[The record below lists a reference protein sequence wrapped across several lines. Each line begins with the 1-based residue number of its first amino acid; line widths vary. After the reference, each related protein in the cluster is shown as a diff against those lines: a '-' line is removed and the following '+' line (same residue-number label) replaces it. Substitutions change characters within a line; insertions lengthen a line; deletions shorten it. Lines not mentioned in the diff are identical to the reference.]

1 MIDDGDGWVDSTK
14 TSFTVD
20 LPFTQMYNPYLRINI
35 EDGDGFS
42 ITKTIDIEMGSMVE
56 FEIDVPFYG
65 NVGDTIE
72 IEWEVKSAIIT
83 TSDEVVNIEAFMT
96 TISSGEVL
104 TRTVNLESGYNG
116 VLILTIPDDLK
127 PGTYVIQV
135 QAELASGDTSGDVAL
150 IEIHDPPLGLSM
162 MAMTPEVNRYIILF
176 VVLNVIAIW
185 TIIYRSKNGGI
196 SENDE
201 ETDTYDED
209 ESEELEE
216 DSSDYM
222 LSDYSYVETEISETP
237 SNDDVFSEIFTD
249 TASNEVPSSDLVG
262 TLDPNTNFEWIEF
275 PEGSGNNWYRSDS
288 GQWSLFEN

>member
-1 MIDDGDGWVDSTK
+1 
-14 TSFTVD
+14 
-20 LPFTQMYNPYLRINI
+20 MYNPYLRINI